1 MGVIW
6 CAEIG
11 SMHKGDK
18 SLAFEMIRQAKDA
31 GATIAKFQFGW
42 PESDP
47 LRHVDFWAQDMADW
61 CDHFDIELMASIW
74 SLQGLETARSV
85 GMKRYKIAHQKAADE
100 ELVVAVTGDMKETFI
115 SSSGVRWQGHDRLL
129 YCIPEYPVYPKS
141 FWLPPHFGADYMYWG
156 YSDHSHGIE
165 PCLLAVARG
174 ARYIEKH
181 FCLDKT
187 DLIVRDTP
195 FSATPAEF
203 SEMVR
208 IGSGIARLL

>member
-74 SLQGLETARSV
+74 SLDGLEAARSV
-85 GMKRYKIAHQKAADE
+85 GMKRYKIAHQKADDA
-100 ELVVAVTGDMKETFI
+100 ELVAAVLADGKETFI
-115 SSSGVRWQGHDRLL
+115 SSGNFSYHENVKML
-129 YCIPEYPVYPKS
+129 YCIPNYPTYPAD
-141 FWLPPHFGADYMYWG
+141 FALPQAFCGGSDYYG

-181 FCLDKT
+181 FTLDKT
-187 DLIVRDTP
+187 ETLRDNA

-203 SEMVR
+203 SELVR